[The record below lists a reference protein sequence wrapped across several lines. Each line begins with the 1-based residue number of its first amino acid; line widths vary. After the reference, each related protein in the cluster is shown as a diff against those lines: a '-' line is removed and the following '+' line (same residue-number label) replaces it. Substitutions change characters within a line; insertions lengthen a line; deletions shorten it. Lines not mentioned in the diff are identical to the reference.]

1 MTRVITFVLLA
12 GALCAPSVLPSS
24 AYADGG
30 QAGPGADPQA
40 LEDTHFFPDFELGPI
55 MVSGWNFK
63 TLQEAVDAIGSDSEV
78 KGRTAVLIE
87 DNVEESITVP
97 AGKELSIDL
106 YAHRLSGTAGKPA
119 ITVKS
124 GAKLTIEGSVADSAV
139 LFAPTPGAPALVI
152 EPGAS
157 VVMES
162 GSVKGAEGVTT
173 PVIQNGG
180 TFVAHDGVRVEGEV
194 LGGMDVHKHALSF
207 VPEVPAT
214 CMVDGRPEYWHCDGC
229 GLSFADPEGRNMIR
243 PSEQVILHPGH
254 LVKHVPAVEP
264 TAQAEGNAEYWECD
278 RCGLVFADA
287 GLAQAIEKTDTV
299 LPKLEAP
306 APAVP
311 MQPTFPAAQQ
321 VVLAPLSLLPKTG
334 DESAIPVV
342 IMGVIGAIAV
352 VTGIVVKMRGKLK

>member
-78 KGRTAVLIE
+78 KGRTAVLI

-139 LFAPTPGAPALVI
+139 LFCPDPRHSCTRDRTR
-152 EPGAS
+152 S
-157 VVMES
+157 VCRAKERA
-162 GSVKGAEGVTT
+162 GKRRGRRYD
-173 PVIQNGG
+173 PRCPKQRRN
-180 TFVAHDGVRVEGEV
+180 VRR
-194 LGGMDVHKHALSF
+194 A
-207 VPEVPAT
+207 
-214 CMVDGRPEYWHCDGC
+214 
-229 GLSFADPEGRNMIR
+229 
-243 PSEQVILHPGH
+243 
-254 LVKHVPAVEP
+254 
-264 TAQAEGNAEYWECD
+264 
-278 RCGLVFADA
+278 
-287 GLAQAIEKTDTV
+287 
-299 LPKLEAP
+299 
-306 APAVP
+306 
-311 MQPTFPAAQQ
+311 
-321 VVLAPLSLLPKTG
+321 
-334 DESAIPVV
+334 
-342 IMGVIGAIAV
+342 
-352 VTGIVVKMRGKLK
+352 

>member
-1 MTRVITFVLLA
+1 MTRAMASVLLA
-12 GALCAPSVLPSS
+12 GALCAPAVFPSP

-30 QAGPGADPQA
+30 QAGPSADPQA
-40 LEDTHFFPDFELGPI
+40 LEDMHLFPDFELGPI

-63 TLQEAVDAIGSDSEV
+63 TLQEAVDAIGSDPEV
-78 KGRTAVLIE
+78 KGRTAVLI

-106 YAHRLSGTAGKPA
+106 YAHRLSGTAGRPA

-124 GAKLTIEGSVADSAV
+124 GAKLTIEGSATDSAV
-139 LFAPTPGAPALVI
+139 LLAPTPGTPALVI

-157 VVMES
+157 VVLES

-180 TFVAHDGVRVEGEV
+180 TFVVLEGAKVEGEV
-194 LGGMDVHKHALSF
+194 LGGMNVHKHALSF
-207 VPEVPAT
+207 VPEVPAA
-214 CMVDGRPEYWHCDGC
+214 CMVDGRPKYWHCDGC
-229 GLSFADPEGRNMIR
+229 GLSFADPEGRNAIR

-287 GLAQAIEKTDTV
+287 GLAQVIEKADTV
-299 LPKLEAP
+299 LPKLEVSAP
-306 APAVP
+306 AQGGPA
-311 MQPTFPAAQQ
+311 QPGPEQQTFAGQ
-321 VVLAPLSLLPKTG
+321 LDFLPQTG
-334 DESAIPVV
+334 DDSMLPVFAVGLIGMVV
-342 IMGVIGAIAV
+342 IAV
-352 VTGIVVKMRGKLK
+352 GSMISHRRK

>member
-1 MTRVITFVLLA
+1 MTRVMVPVLIA
-12 GALCAPSVLPSS
+12 GALCVPAVFPSPT
-24 AYADGG
+24 YADGG
-30 QAGPGADPQA
+30 QTGPGAGPQV

-63 TLQEAVDAIGSDSEV
+63 TLQEAVDAIGTDPEV
-78 KGRTAVLIE
+78 KGRTAVLI

-106 YAHRLSGTAGKPA
+106 YAHRLNGTAGKPA

-124 GAKLTIEGSVADSAV
+124 GAKLTIEGSATDSAV
-139 LFAPTPGAPALVI
+139 LFAPTPGTPALVI

-157 VVMES
+157 VVLES

-180 TFVAHDGVRVEGEV
+180 AFVAHDGARVEGEV

-229 GLSFADPEGRNMIR
+229 GLSFADPEGRNTIR
-243 PSEQVILHPGH
+243 PSEQVIPHLGH
-254 LVKHVPAVEP
+254 LIGHVSAVEP
-264 TAQAEGNAEYWECD
+264 TVQAEGNTEYWECD

-287 GLAQAIEKTDTV
+287 GLAQVIEKSDTV
-299 LPKLEAP
+299 LPKLEES

-311 MQPTFPAAQQ
+311 MQPMPPTAQQ
-321 VVLAPLSLLPKTG
+321 VVLAPLSFLPKTG
-334 DESAIPVV
+334 DGSAIPVV

-352 VTGIVVKMRGKLK
+352 VTGIVVKMRGKSK

>member
-1 MTRVITFVLLA
+1 MTRMMASVLLA
-12 GALCAPSVLPSS
+12 GALCVPAVFPSP

-30 QAGPGADPQA
+30 QTGPSADPQA

-55 MVSGWNFK
+55 MVSGWNFN
-63 TLQEAVDAIGSDSEV
+63 TLQEAVDAIGSDPEV
-78 KGRTAVLIE
+78 KGRTAVLI

-119 ITVKS
+119 ITVKP
-124 GAKLTIEGSVADSAV
+124 GAKLTIEGSATDSAV
-139 LFAPTPGAPALVI
+139 LFAPTSDAPALVI

-157 VVMES
+157 VVLES

-180 TFVAHDGVRVEGEV
+180 TFVVHDGAKVEGEV

-229 GLSFADPEGRNMIR
+229 GLSFADPEGRNTIR

-264 TAQAEGNAEYWECD
+264 TAQAEGNTEYWECD

-287 GLAQAIEKTDTV
+287 GLAQVIEKADTV

-306 APAVP
+306 TPAVP
-311 MQPTFPAAQQ
+311 MQPTPPAVQQ
-321 VVLAPLSLLPKTG
+321 GVLAPLNLLPKTG
-334 DESAIPVV
+334 DDSAIPVV
-342 IMGVIGAIAV
+342 IMGVIGAVAV
-352 VTGIVVKMRGKLK
+352 VAGIVVKMRGKSK

>member
-78 KGRTAVLIE
+78 KGRTAVLI

-139 LFAPTPGAPALVI
+139 LFAPTPGTPALVI

-173 PVIQNGG
+173 PPSSKTEERSSRMTGSGSRARFSAVW
-180 TFVAHDGVRVEGEV
+180 TCTSMRFPLCLRCRRPVWWTGVPSTGI
-194 LGGMDVHKHALSF
+194 
-207 VPEVPAT
+207 AT
-214 CMVDGRPEYWHCDGC
+214 
-229 GLSFADPEGRNMIR
+229 
-243 PSEQVILHPGH
+243 
-254 LVKHVPAVEP
+254 
-264 TAQAEGNAEYWECD
+264 
-278 RCGLVFADA
+278 DA
-287 GLAQAIEKTDTV
+287 GC
-299 LPKLEAP
+299 
-306 APAVP
+306 
-311 MQPTFPAAQQ
+311 
-321 VVLAPLSLLPKTG
+321 LLP
-334 DESAIPVV
+334 IPR
-342 IMGVIGAIAV
+342 AA
-352 VTGIVVKMRGKLK
+352 T

>member
-1 MTRVITFVLLA
+1 M
-12 GALCAPSVLPSS
+12 
-24 AYADGG
+24 
-30 QAGPGADPQA
+30 
-40 LEDTHFFPDFELGPI
+40 
-55 MVSGWNFK
+55 
-63 TLQEAVDAIGSDSEV
+63 
-78 KGRTAVLIE
+78 
-87 DNVEESITVP
+87 
-97 AGKELSIDL
+97 
-106 YAHRLSGTAGKPA
+106 
-119 ITVKS
+119 
-124 GAKLTIEGSVADSAV
+124 ADSAV
-139 LFAPTPGAPALVI
+139 LFAPTPGTPALVI

-254 LVKHVPAVEP
+254 LVKHVPAVGP
-264 TAQAEGNAEYWECD
+264 TTQAEGNTEYWECD

-287 GLAQAIEKTDTV
+287 GLAQVIEKSDTV
-299 LPKLEAP
+299 LPKLEESAP
-306 APAVP
+306 VVP
-311 MQPTFPAAQQ
+311 MQPMPPTAQQ

-334 DESAIPVV
+334 DDSAIPVV

-352 VTGIVVKMRGKLK
+352 VAGIVVKMRGKSK

>member
-30 QAGPGADPQA
+30 QSGPGADPQA

-78 KGRTAVLIE
+78 KGRTAVLI

-97 AGKELSIDL
+97 AGKGLSIDL

-139 LFAPTPGAPALVI
+139 LFALTTGTPALVI

-173 PVIQNGG
+173 PVVQNNGG
-180 TFVAHDGVRVEGEV
+180 TFVVLEGAKVEGEV

-229 GLSFADPEGRNMIR
+229 GLSFSDPEGRNTIR
-243 PSEQVILHPGH
+243 LDEQVIPHLGH
-254 LVKHVPAVEP
+254 LIGHVSAVEP
-264 TAQAEGNAEYWECD
+264 TAQAEGNTEYWECD

-287 GLAQAIEKTDTV
+287 GLAQVIEKSDTV
-299 LPKLEAP
+299 LPKLEESAP
-306 APAVP
+306 VVP
-311 MQPTFPAAQQ
+311 MQPMPPTAQQ

-334 DESAIPVV
+334 DDSAIPVV

-352 VTGIVVKMRGKLK
+352 VAGIVVKMRGKSK

>member
-78 KGRTAVLIE
+78 KGRTAVLI

-124 GAKLTIEGSVADSAV
+124 GAKLTIEGSVTDSAV
-139 LFAPTPGAPALVI
+139 LFAPTPGTPALVI

-157 VVMES
+157 VELKS

-173 PVIQNGG
+173 PVVQNNGG
-180 TFVAHDGVRVEGEV
+180 TFVVLEGAKVEGEV
-194 LGGMDVHKHALSF
+194 LGGMGVRFPLCPRCRRPAWWTG
-207 VPEVPAT
+207 VP
-214 CMVDGRPEYWHCDGC
+214 
-229 GLSFADPEGRNMIR
+229 S
-243 PSEQVILHPGH
+243 
-254 LVKHVPAVEP
+254 
-264 TAQAEGNAEYWECD
+264 
-278 RCGLVFADA
+278 
-287 GLAQAIEKTDTV
+287 
-299 LPKLEAP
+299 
-306 APAVP
+306 
-311 MQPTFPAAQQ
+311 
-321 VVLAPLSLLPKTG
+321 
-334 DESAIPVV
+334 
-342 IMGVIGAIAV
+342 
-352 VTGIVVKMRGKLK
+352 TGIATAAGCRSPIPRAATRSGWMSR

>member
-30 QAGPGADPQA
+30 QSGPGADPQA

-78 KGRTAVLIE
+78 KGRTAVLI

-124 GAKLTIEGSVADSAV
+124 GAKLTIEGSVTDSAV
-139 LFAPTPGAPALVI
+139 LFAPTPGTPALVI

-173 PVIQNGG
+173 PVVQNNGG
-180 TFVAHDGVRVEGEV
+180 TFVVLEG
-194 LGGMDVHKHALSF
+194 GQ
-207 VPEVPAT
+207 
-214 CMVDGRPEYWHCDGC
+214 GRGRGPGRHGC
-229 GLSFADPEGRNMIR
+229 
-243 PSEQVILHPGH
+243 
-254 LVKHVPAVEP
+254 
-264 TAQAEGNAEYWECD
+264 AQACAFL
-278 RCGLVFADA
+278 CGRGA
-287 GLAQAIEKTDTV
+287 GDLHGGRASRVLALRRLRA
-299 LPKLEAP
+299 
-306 APAVP
+306 
-311 MQPTFPAAQQ
+311 
-321 VVLAPLSLLPKTG
+321 VVLRF
-334 DESAIPVV
+334 
-342 IMGVIGAIAV
+342 
-352 VTGIVVKMRGKLK
+352 RGPQHDQVG

>member
-1 MTRVITFVLLA
+1 M
-12 GALCAPSVLPSS
+12 
-24 AYADGG
+24 
-30 QAGPGADPQA
+30 
-40 LEDTHFFPDFELGPI
+40 
-55 MVSGWNFK
+55 
-63 TLQEAVDAIGSDSEV
+63 
-78 KGRTAVLIE
+78 
-87 DNVEESITVP
+87 
-97 AGKELSIDL
+97 
-106 YAHRLSGTAGKPA
+106 YAHRLSGTAGRPA

-139 LFAPTPGAPALVI
+139 LFAPTPGTPALVI

-214 CMVDGRPEYWHCDGC
+214 CMVDGRPKYWHCDGC
-229 GLSFADPEGRNMIR
+229 GLSFADPEGRNTIR

-264 TAQAEGNAEYWECD
+264 TTQAEGNTEYWECD

-287 GLAQAIEKTDTV
+287 GLAQVIEKADTV
-299 LPKLEAP
+299 LPKLEVSAP
-306 APAVP
+306 AQGGPA
-311 MQPTFPAAQQ
+311 QPGRSSKHLPGSSTFFLKQGMT
-321 VVLAPLSLLPKTG
+321 LCCLFLR
-334 DESAIPVV
+334 SA
-342 IMGVIGAIAV
+342 
-352 VTGIVVKMRGKLK
+352 

>member
-1 MTRVITFVLLA
+1 MTRAMVPVLIA
-12 GALCAPSVLPSS
+12 GALCVPAVFPSPT
-24 AYADGG
+24 YADGG
-30 QAGPGADPQA
+30 QTGPGAGPQV

-63 TLQEAVDAIGSDSEV
+63 TLQEAVDAIGTDPEV
-78 KGRTAVLIE
+78 KGRTAVLI

-106 YAHRLSGTAGKPA
+106 YAHRLNGTAGKPA

-124 GAKLTIEGSVADSAV
+124 GAKLTIEGSATDSAV
-139 LFAPTPGAPALVI
+139 LFAPTPGTPALVI

-157 VVMES
+157 VVLES

-180 TFVAHDGVRVEGEV
+180 AFVAHDGARVEGEV

-229 GLSFADPEGRNMIR
+229 GLSFADPEGRNTIR
-243 PSEQVILHPGH
+243 PSEQVILHLGH

-264 TAQAEGNAEYWECD
+264 TVQAEGNTEYWECD

-287 GLAQAIEKTDTV
+287 GLAQVIEKSDTV
-299 LPKLEAP
+299 LPKLEES

-311 MQPTFPAAQQ
+311 MQPMPPTAQQ

-334 DESAIPVV
+334 DGSAIPVV
-342 IMGVIGAIAV
+342 IMGVIGAISV
-352 VTGIVVKMRGKLK
+352 VTGIVVKMRGKSK

>member
-78 KGRTAVLIE
+78 KGRTAVLI

-214 CMVDGRPEYWHCDGC
+214 CMVDGRPEYW
-229 GLSFADPEGRNMIR
+229 
-243 PSEQVILHPGH
+243 
-254 LVKHVPAVEP
+254 
-264 TAQAEGNAEYWECD
+264 ECD

-287 GLAQAIEKTDTV
+287 GLAQVIEKVDTV

-311 MQPTFPAAQQ
+311 MQPTFPTAQQ
-321 VVLAPLSLLPKTG
+321 VVLAPLNLLPKTG
-334 DESAIPVV
+334 DDSAIPVV
-342 IMGVIGAIAV
+342 IMGVIGGIAV
-352 VTGIVVKMRGKLK
+352 VAGIVVKMRGKSK

>member
-40 LEDTHFFPDFELGPI
+40 LVDTHFFPDFELGPI

-78 KGRTAVLIE
+78 KGRTAVLI

-139 LFAPTPGAPALVI
+139 LFAPTPGTPALVI

-173 PVIQNGG
+173 PRHPKRRN
-180 TFVAHDGVRVEGEV
+180 VRR
-194 LGGMDVHKHALSF
+194 A
-207 VPEVPAT
+207 
-214 CMVDGRPEYWHCDGC
+214 
-229 GLSFADPEGRNMIR
+229 
-243 PSEQVILHPGH
+243 
-254 LVKHVPAVEP
+254 
-264 TAQAEGNAEYWECD
+264 
-278 RCGLVFADA
+278 
-287 GLAQAIEKTDTV
+287 
-299 LPKLEAP
+299 
-306 APAVP
+306 
-311 MQPTFPAAQQ
+311 
-321 VVLAPLSLLPKTG
+321 
-334 DESAIPVV
+334 
-342 IMGVIGAIAV
+342 
-352 VTGIVVKMRGKLK
+352 